1 MSEYFQHFPQI
12 NYDITGEKP
21 IKTKI
26 AINIMLKAKI
36 KSILQNDIINYFP
49 YSIPESERPDITSFK
64 IYGHVKYTWLIFL
77 INDIHD
83 PLFDW
88 PLNSREFGAYVK
100 NKYGT
105 LTAAKNGIHHYEKI
119 VRTRTEAT
127 GTSEPIPE
135 ATLEVDV
142 TTYNDLDAVD
152 RNIVYCYDWEIIRND
167 AKRDI
172 KLIDRRYVSD
182 ILSEHSEKLD

>member
-1 MSEYFQHFPQI
+1 MSEYFQHYPQI
-12 NYDITGEKP
+12 NYDITGAKP

-36 KSILQNDIINYFP
+36 KSILKNDIINYFP

-64 IYGHVKYTWLIFL
+64 IYGDVKYTWLIFL
-77 INDIHD
+77 INDMHD

-88 PLNSREFGAYVK
+88 PLNSREFGNYVK

-105 LTAAKNGIHHYEKI
+105 LAAAKNGIHHYEQI
-119 VRTRTEAT
+119 VRQRIEAT
-127 GTSEPIPE
+127 GTTEPVPL
-135 ATLEVDV
+135 ACLEVDV
-142 TTYNDLDAVD
+142 TTYDALDLAD
-152 RNIVYCYDWEIIRND
+152 RNIVYCYNWEIDRNE

-172 KLIDRRYVSD
+172 KLIDRKYVSD

>member
-1 MSEYFQHFPQI
+1 MSEYFQHYPQI

-64 IYGHVKYTWLIFL
+64 IYGDVKYTWLIFL

-83 PLFDW
+83 PIFDW

-105 LTAAKNGIHHYEKI
+105 LAAAKNTTHHYEKI

>member
-1 MSEYFQHFPQI
+1 MSEYFQHYPQI
-12 NYDITGEKP
+12 NYDITGAKP
-21 IKTKI
+21 RKTKI

-64 IYGHVKYTWLIFL
+64 IYGDVKYTWLIFL
-77 INDIHD
+77 INGIQD

-105 LTAAKNGIHHYEKI
+105 LAAARNTVHHYEQI
-119 VRTRTEAT
+119 IRHRVEAT
-127 GTSEPIPE
+127 GTSEPVPL
-135 ATLEVDV
+135 ACLEVDI
-142 TTYNDLDAVD
+142 TSYNALDAAD
-152 RNIVYCYDWEIIRND
+152 RNIVYCYNWEVDRNE

-172 KLIDRRYVSD
+172 KLIDRRYVAD

>member
-1 MSEYFQHFPQI
+1 MSEYFQHYPQI

-36 KSILQNDIINYFP
+36 KSILQNDIISYFP

-64 IYGHVKYTWLIFL
+64 IYGDVKYTWLIFL

-83 PLFDW
+83 PIFDW

-105 LTAAKNGIHHYEKI
+105 LAAAKNTTHHYEKI